1 MLLNDKK
8 TEIDIKKTDD
18 YNNGQ
23 KKVAGHAAH
32 ERQKPKLERS
42 VSIWMG
48 LWNP

>member
-23 KKVAGHAAH
+23 RKNVAGHAVY
-32 ERQKPKLERS
+32 EGSKRLERS